1 MSDNSSNENL
11 QRLLSEWQRRAIEAE
26 SKAAELQEE
35 INRRKTI
42 FSSTPVKVF
51 IAVSISLIVVF
62 LLVFFFIKLADS
74 VTDTSIPEGDIPA
87 ILQQFDGSEWQ
98 TDKDGIESFGEV
110 FNIGIDGSLRIEKR
124 RENTAAFIFSAA
136 IIPVRAYEGIFCGIL
151 NGVRFTVQ
159 FSSSSTGEGEA
170 VSIISGETAIVF
182 SPT

>member
-35 INRRKTI
+35 INRRKTV

-51 IAVSISLIVVF
+51 IA
-62 LLVFFFIKLADS
+62 FFFTKLADS
-74 VTDTSIPEGDIPA
+74 VTDISISEDDIPA
-87 ILQQFDGSEWQ
+87 IFQQFDGSEWQ

>member
-26 SKAAELQEE
+26 SKAAELQKE

-62 LLVFFFIKLADS
+62 LLAFFFIKLADS
-74 VTDTSIPEGDIPA
+74 VTDTSIPEDDIPV

-110 FNIGIDGSLRIEKR
+110 FDIGIDGSLRIEKR
-124 RENTAAFIFSAA
+124 RENTAAFIFSSA
-136 IIPVRAYEGIFCGIL
+136 IIPVRAYEGIFCGIF

>member
-62 LLVFFFIKLADS
+62 LL
-74 VTDTSIPEGDIPA
+74 
-87 ILQQFDGSEWQ
+87 EWQ

>member
-26 SKAAELQEE
+26 SKVAELQEE

-62 LLVFFFIKLADS
+62 LLAFFFIKLADS
-74 VTDTSIPEGDIPA
+74 VTDISIPEDDIPA

-98 TDKDGIESFGEV
+98 TDKDGIESFGDV
-110 FNIGIDGSLRIEKR
+110 
-124 RENTAAFIFSAA
+124 
-136 IIPVRAYEGIFCGIL
+136 
-151 NGVRFTVQ
+151 
-159 FSSSSTGEGEA
+159 
-170 VSIISGETAIVF
+170 
-182 SPT
+182 

>member
-26 SKAAELQEE
+26 SKAAELQKE

-62 LLVFFFIKLADS
+62 LLAFFFIKLADS
-74 VTDTSIPEGDIPA
+74 VTDTSIPEDDIPA
-87 ILQQFDGSEWQ
+87 IFQQFDGSEWQ

-124 RENTAAFIFSAA
+124 REN
-136 IIPVRAYEGIFCGIL
+136 
-151 NGVRFTVQ
+151 GVT
-159 FSSSSTGEGEA
+159 
-170 VSIISGETAIVF
+170 
-182 SPT
+182 P

>member
-1 MSDNSSNENL
+1 MASS
-11 QRLLSEWQRRAIEAE
+11 LSEM
-26 SKAAELQEE
+26 
-35 INRRKTI
+35 
-42 FSSTPVKVF
+42 F
-51 IAVSISLIVVF
+51 
-62 LLVFFFIKLADS
+62 
-74 VTDTSIPEGDIPA
+74 
-87 ILQQFDGSEWQ
+87 
-98 TDKDGIESFGEV
+98 DGIESFGEV